1 MEVVVVEVEGA
12 EIVVTVEETEEP
24 QTPMPRRL
32 LPDPVSVVPSILTCL
47 LVNGR
52 GAGCIIA
59 GGSQLIFVQSHPLV
73 LGKIFSLQSQ
83 QNEVQTSSARILVQ
97 TE

>member
-1 MEVVVVEVEGA
+1 MVVEVEGV
-12 EIVVTVEETEEP
+12 EIVETVEETGEP

-32 LPDPVSVVPSILTCL
+32 LPDPVSVVPNILTCL

-52 GAGCIIA
+52 AAGCIIA
-59 GGSQLIFVQSHPLV
+59 GGSQLIFVQSRPHA
-73 LGKIFSLQSQ
+73 LGRTFSLQNQ
-83 QNEVQTSSARILVQ
+83 QNEIQTSSARSLVQ